1 MTMTNDAAQGKF
13 RALDLEVIDNTL
25 YTPKYEELTARQILD
40 VKGDVAEGAE
50 TYAYNV
56 MTRSGVAKILGNSS
70 DDIPLVDTDMR
81 RVFQRIYSIVTGF
94 TYTVQE
100 QRQAQL
106 TGTSVDASKAGVARR
121 AVSEKENRLTWI
133 GDSDYNIQGLANA
146 EGIQIEPV
154 EPVTDGGSDTEW
166 TNKKGEQIIAD
177 IRSLRAKIE
186 KLPGHNADTLA
197 LPPDQYEALEAPYNQ
212 YNNQTI
218 MQYIRSQGWFQRI
231 VRAPELEGVG
241 QSGGNSMLA
250 LDSSREVIELLV
262 PMDIERHEPEWSFPR
277 WKFAVEERC
286 GGVIIR
292 YPMAIARGDG
302 I

>member
-1 MTMTNDAAQGKF
+1 
-13 RALDLEVIDNTL
+13 
-25 YTPKYEELTARQILD
+25 
-40 VKGDVAEGAE
+40 
-50 TYAYNV
+50 
-56 MTRSGVAKILGNSS
+56 
-70 DDIPLVDTDMR
+70 
-81 RVFQRIYSIVTGF
+81 
-94 TYTVQE
+94 
-100 QRQAQL
+100 
-106 TGTSVDASKAGVARR
+106 
-121 AVSEKENRLTWI
+121 
-133 GDSDYNIQGLANA
+133 
-146 EGIQIEPV
+146 
-154 EPVTDGGSDTEW
+154 
-166 TNKKGEQIIAD
+166 
-177 IRSLRAKIE
+177 
-186 KLPGHNADTLA
+186 LPGHNADTLA

-218 MQYIRSQGWFQRI
+218 MQYIRSQGWFERI

-241 QSGGNSMLA
+241 QSGGNAMLA